1 MSKVIC
7 IAGESGSGKTTS
19 MEKLNP
25 KETYYIDCDK
35 KGLSWK
41 GWKEQY
47 NKENKNYYATDIP
60 GDVETIIK
68 GIDEKRPEIKYI
80 VIDTLNGI
88 MIGDEMRRA
97 KEKGYDKWTDLATSV
112 WNIVDSA
119 YSYRDDL
126 TFIFVCHTQTE
137 RDESGFS
144 FTRIK
149 TSGKKLD
156 KISLESKFTTV
167 LIAKAVDGNYIF
179 ETKANK
185 STAKTPKGAF
195 DKDFIPNDITLVIEA
210 LKDY

>member
-47 NKENKNYYATDIP
+47 NKESKNYYATDIP

-97 KEKGYDKWTDLATSV
+97 KEKGYDKWMDLATSV

-137 RDESGFS
+137 RDDSGFS

-156 KISLESKFTTV
+156 KICLESKFTTV

-195 DKDFIPNDITLVIEA
+195 DKDFIPNDITLVIDA

>member
-1 MSKVIC
+1 
-7 IAGESGSGKTTS
+7 

-25 KETYYIDCDK
+25 KETYYIDADK

-47 NKENKNYYATDIP
+47 NKEKKNYIATDFP
-60 GDVETIIK
+60 SDVEKIIK
-68 GIDEKRPEIKYI
+68 GVNDTRPEIKYI
-80 VIDTLNGI
+80 IIDTLNGI
-88 MIGDEMRRA
+88 MIGDEMRRS
-97 KEKGYDKWTDLATSV
+97 KEKGYDKWMDLATSV

-119 YSYRDDL
+119 YTYRDDL
-126 TFIFVCHTQTE
+126 TIIFICHTQTE
-137 RDESGFS
+137 RTEDGFQ

-167 LIAKAVDGNYIF
+167 LLAKAVDGNYIF
-179 ETKANK
+179 ETRANK

-195 DKDFIPNDITLVIEA
+195 DKDTIPNDITLVIEA

>member
-25 KETYYIDCDK
+25 DETYYIDCDK

-41 GWKEQY
+41 DWKKQY
-47 NKENKNYYATDIP
+47 NADKKNYFVTDVP
-60 GDVETIIK
+60 SKVEAIIK
-68 GIDEKRPEIKYI
+68 GVNDTRPEIKYI

-88 MIGDEMRRA
+88 MVGDEMRRS
-97 KEKGYDKWTDLATSV
+97 KEKGYDKWMDLATSI
-112 WNIVDSA
+112 WNIVDKA
-119 YSYRDDL
+119 YDYREDL
-126 TFIFVCHTQTE
+126 TFIFTAHTQTE

-167 LIAKAVDGNYIF
+167 LISKAIDGNYVF

-185 STAKTPKGAF
+185 STAKSPKGAF
-195 DKDFIPNDITLVIEA
+195 DTDIIPNDITLVIEA

>member
-1 MSKVIC
+1 
-7 IAGESGSGKTTS
+7 

-47 NKENKNYYATDIP
+47 NSENKNYFATDFP
-60 GDVETIIK
+60 EDVEKIIK
-68 GIDEKRPEIKYI
+68 GVSEKRPEIKYI
-80 VIDTLNGI
+80 IVDTLNGI

-97 KEKGYDKWTDLATSV
+97 KEKGYDKWVDLASSV

-126 TFIFVCHTQTE
+126 TIIFVCHTQTE
-137 RDESGFS
+137 RTDDGYS

-156 KISLESKFTTV
+156 KINLETKFTSV
-167 LIAKAVDGNYIF
+167 LIAKAVDGNYVF

-195 DKDFIPNDITLVIEA
+195 DKDTIPNDITLVIEA